1 MYHMPVSITATDDGA
16 EVTLPGIKG
25 LRGWT
30 PATKTMLR
38 HRLRG
43 ILGGQQGVV
52 VTSVIANDSPDLVL
66 RVSKQ

>member
-1 MYHMPVSITATDDGA
+1 MNHTPVSITATEDGA
-16 EVTLPGIKG
+16 EVTLPGIRG

-30 PATKTMLR
+30 PATKAMLR

-43 ILGGQQGVV
+43 ILGEQQDVL
-52 VTSVIANDSPDLVL
+52 VTSVIAHDSPDLVL